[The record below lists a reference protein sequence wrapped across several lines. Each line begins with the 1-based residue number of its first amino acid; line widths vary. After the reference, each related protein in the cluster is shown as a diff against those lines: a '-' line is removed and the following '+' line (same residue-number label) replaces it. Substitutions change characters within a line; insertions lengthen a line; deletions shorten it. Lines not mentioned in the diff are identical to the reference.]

1 VWSVLVMAFMI
12 VFAMPA
18 LVAASLML
26 ALDRLV
32 GTHFFNAAAGGDP
45 LLWQHLFWFFGHP
58 DVYIMLVP
66 AMGVVS
72 TLVPVFARRPIAGY
86 RLLVMSLI
94 ALGFISFGLWVHH
107 MYATGLPV
115 LGLSF
120 FAAASIMVTIPSAIQ
135 IFSWITTIW
144 RGRVVINT
152 AFLFILGFLVL
163 FILGGITGIMVA
175 STPFDWQAHDT
186 FFVVAHFHYVLV
198 GGVVFPLFASIYYW
212 FPKVSGRMLGER
224 LGRWNFW
231 LTFIGFNILFFPM
244 HILGF
249 QGMPRRIYTY
259 LPEVEWDGLN
269 LLATVGGFI
278 MAVGT
283 LVLMVNVWLSL
294 LRGKRAGDNPWGADT
309 LEWATS
315 SPPRNYNFELIPAV
329 YGRHPLWDEKG
340 PFVEDEGDPTLAWRR
355 ALKEPAGDK
364 RETPATLAL
373 DATPDYQLEL
383 PGPTVWPLWLA
394 LALTCVFLG
403 AMVHPALMGAGA
415 VLTVVA
421 LVGWH
426 WPRLRTAA

>member
-1 VWSVLVMAFMI
+1 
-12 VFAMPA
+12 
-18 LVAASLML
+18 
-26 ALDRLV
+26 
-32 GTHFFNAAAGGDP
+32 
-45 LLWQHLFWFFGHP
+45 
-58 DVYIMLVP
+58 
-66 AMGVVS
+66 VS
-72 TLVPVFARRPIAGY
+72 TIVPVFARRPIAGY
-86 RLLVMSLI
+86 RLMVVSLI
-94 ALGFISFGLWVHH
+94 AIGFISFGLWVHH

-120 FAAASIMVTIPSAIQ
+120 FAAASIMVTIPSSIQ
-135 IFSWITTIW
+135 IFSWIATLW
-144 RGRVVINT
+144 RGRVVLNT

-212 FPKVSGRMLGER
+212 FPKVSGKMLGEG
-224 LGRWNFW
+224 LGKWNFW
-231 LTFIGFNILFFPM
+231 LTFIGFNVLFFPM

-259 LPEVEWDGLN
+259 LPELEWGGLN

-278 MAVGT
+278 MAAGT
-283 LVLMVNVWLSL
+283 LVLMVNVWWSL
-294 LRGKRAGDNPWGADT
+294 MRGKEAGDNPWGADT

-315 SPPRNYNFELIPAV
+315 SPPRNYNFERIPAV
-329 YGRHPLWDEKG
+329 HGRHPLWDEKG
-340 PFVEDEGDPTLAWRR
+340 PFVEDEEDPTLAWRR
-355 ALKEPAGDK
+355 ALEEPEEGK

-373 DATPDYQLEL
+373 DATPDYTLQL
-383 PGPTVWPLWLA
+383 PGPTVWPFFLA
-394 LALTCVFLG
+394 LALTGVFLG
-403 AMVHPALMGAGA
+403 AMVHPAMMLASA

-426 WPRLRTAA
+426 WPGMRTAV